1 MRCAQSAPAS
11 FVIAPT
17 YPVTVGLPASGRG
30 RLCDTESQ
38 AGSIQIADSH
48 ALVEVPE
55 AAADEIAR
63 VLGAAKIKGKRLEVR
78 RYRER

>member
-1 MRCAQSAPAS
+1 MTGAS
-11 FVIAPT
+11 IGA
-17 YPVTVGLPASGRG
+17 
-30 RLCDTESQ
+30 
-38 AGSIQIADSH
+38 IQIADSH